1 MRLSTLE
8 NMLNVHSAYFRA
20 FEKRFSNASPSQHL
34 NSREQSSQHFSK
46 LDVVLE
52 RVRLLAGDVHGTA
65 WSPSGV
71 VPPVAAA
78 PVCDVQ
84 YLSVARVNDTGRG
97 VCAVRLWLARQ
108 RVQSRLF
115 P

>member
-1 MRLSTLE
+1 
-8 NMLNVHSAYFRA
+8 
-20 FEKRFSNASPSQHL
+20 
-34 NSREQSSQHFSK
+34 
-46 LDVVLE
+46 
-52 RVRLLAGDVHGTA
+52 VHGTA
-65 WSPSGV
+65 WSPRGV